1 MDIDGHE
8 TDTKGCKKVS
18 DLMRFLL
25 VMRGTRMAAPSKLL
39 PVIKIPLYSEGC
51 PQSQHR

>member
-8 TDTKGCKKVS
+8 TGTKGCKKVS

-39 PVIKIPLYSEGC
+39 PVMKIPLYNEGC